1 MTFTHNW
8 QTYVLSVV
16 MCFAMGLVVYSIQ
29 KLYRLR
35 ALQETNLQVT
45 WLIIIAYVLILVS
58 LYFLYVLVAH
68 SFEPI
73 HFFIAIA
80 SLLTAV
86 FVWLAINTGYAI
98 AIDLSKSTVV
108 EHYHATH
115 DDLTGLPNLSFFND
129 QLELILNDSN
139 KEGYEV
145 ALLLINLNRF
155 KLINETLGYFVG
167 DVILQKIAQRIRSS
181 LRKTDLI
188 ARLGGDEFAVLINPM
203 VAQWHIHTISKNIA
217 DFVQEPLAVEGKPTD
232 VGVSIGVAIFPRHAS
247 SGLELIEKARAS
259 MLEAEKQGN
268 AVLLYDPE
276 TSVGNTEDIQ
286 IIGML
291 QRAIQEEQLTVLYQP
306 QVRLHDLKLVSVEAL
321 IRWQH
326 PLHGTL
332 DPRHFIPY
340 AERAGLI
347 YEITLWLLQNVVQL
361 LRRWREKDIH
371 LPIAINT
378 TANGLIHKG
387 FQQELNTLLKNDA
400 WLAKMIK
407 IELTETSTID
417 NANKVIATMKHY
429 KKLGVVFS
437 LDDYGTR
444 HASLEYLKKL
454 PLDELKIDQSFMA
467 NAHTDEYSKAIV
479 IHAREIARQLGLTT
493 TAEGIES
500 QEVLALAQECKL
512 DYGQGYYFSPAVT
525 AKDLE
530 SHIQKHGFNAAMY
543 IQDAKKLDQPLSKIS
558 K

>member
-8 QTYVLSVV
+8 QTYALSVV
-16 MCFAMGLVVYSIQ
+16 ICLAIGLVIYSIQ

-35 ALQETNLQVT
+35 ALQGANHQVA
-45 WLIIIAYVLILVS
+45 WLIVIAYILIFSS
-58 LYFLYVLVAH
+58 LYFLYVLVTH
-68 SFEPI
+68 SLDPI
-73 HFFIAIA
+73 HYFIAIA
-80 SLLTAV
+80 SLLTA
-86 FVWLAINTGYAI
+86 FFAWLATNTSFEI
-98 AIDLSKSTVV
+98 AIDLSKSVAV

-115 DDLTGLPNLSFFND
+115 DDLTGLPNLSFFID
-129 QLELILNDSN
+129 QLELILHDSN
-139 KEGYEV
+139 KEGAEV

-167 DVILQKIAQRIRSS
+167 DVILQEIAQRIRSS

-188 ARLGGDEFAVLINPM
+188 ARLGGDEFAVLINPV
-203 VAQWHIHTISKNIA
+203 VAQGHIHTISKNIA

-232 VGVSIGVAIFPRHAS
+232 VGVSIGVAVFPRHAS
-247 SGLELIEKARAS
+247 SGLELIEKARVS

-268 AVLLYDPE
+268 TVLLYDSE
-276 TSVGNTEDIQ
+276 TSIGKAEDIQ

-291 QRAIQEEQLTVLYQP
+291 QRAIQEEQLTLLYQP

-326 PLHGTL
+326 PLYGTL

-347 YEITLWLLQNVVQL
+347 YEITLWLLQNVVKL
-361 LRRWREKDIH
+361 LEQWHAKDIH
-371 LPIAINT
+371 LSIAINT
-378 TANGLIHKG
+378 TAKGLINKG

-400 WLAKMIK
+400 WLANMLK

-417 NANKVIATMKHY
+417 NANEVIAVMKHY
-429 KKLGVVFS
+429 KKLGIVFS

-454 PLDELKIDQSFMA
+454 PLDELKIDQSFMV
-467 NAHTDEYSKAIV
+467 NSTTDEDSKAII
-479 IHAREIARQLGLTT
+479 IHAREIAQQLGLTT

-500 QEVLALAQECKL
+500 QEVLALAQEYKL
-512 DYGQGYYFSPAVT
+512 DYGQGYYFSPAIT
-525 AKDLE
+525 AKNLE
-530 SHIQKHGFNAAMY
+530 GYIQKHGLNAAMF
-543 IQDAKKLDQPLSKIS
+543 IQDTKKVDQRLE
-558 K
+558 